1 MQVAKV
7 IYGSFFV
14 ALGVV
19 LPIGFHLLQ
28 FGGVVFL
35 PMHIPVLLA
44 GFILGG
50 RYGLLVGLLTP
61 ILSHLFTGMP
71 PLSPPMLPMMIVEL
85 ACYGL
90 AAGMLYRGGRNI
102 YAALI
107 GAMIVG
113 RIGTGV
119 VLYLGTLFLGF
130 HIPVWAFISGGI
142 VKGIPGIVVQL
153 FIIPVLV
160 KAWEKYN
167 QAGGSRGS

>member
-1 MQVAKV
+1 MQVTKV
-7 IYGSFFV
+7 IYGSLFI

-28 FGGVVFL
+28 LGGVIFL

-50 RYGLLVGLLTP
+50 KYGLLVGLLTP
-61 ILSHLFTGMP
+61 LLSHLFTGMP

-90 AAGMLYRGGRNI
+90 AAGILYRNGRNI
-102 YAALI
+102 YVALI
-107 GAMIVG
+107 GAMITG
-113 RIGTGV
+113 RIGAGV

-130 HIPVWAFISGGI
+130 HLPVWAFIFGGI
-142 VKGIPGIVVQL
+142 MKGIPGIIAQL
-153 FIIPVLV
+153 FFIPILV
-160 KAWEKYN
+160 KTWEKYKR
-167 QAGGSRGS
+167 AGAIRGS